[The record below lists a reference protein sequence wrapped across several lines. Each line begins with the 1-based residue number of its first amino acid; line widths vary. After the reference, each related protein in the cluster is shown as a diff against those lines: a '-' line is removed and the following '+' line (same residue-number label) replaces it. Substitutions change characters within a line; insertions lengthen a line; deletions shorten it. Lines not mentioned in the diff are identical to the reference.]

1 MIGRTTLTLLVAAGI
16 AAAQQGAMEDAA
28 RKQAEEV
35 SRLMRE
41 SERLLLEITRVDRLV
56 ESQKQVEEELK
67 KLIPPEQGG
76 GGAAEE
82 ERSRQREQL
91 QAKQAEI
98 RRSLEEMLAGQK
110 ENANLTVQQLQE
122 LLRNMPKQPGGGGG
136 GDSQKPPSQ
145 EEREKRLREKQEER
159 KQHQPQAPRKPED
172 DPKKQQRSD
181 KSKPPETPQ
190 DPRMDRAKAWIAKLP
205 PEDQERINRNDYS
218 RVPSIY
224 RDLVRD
230 YTAGRAKR
238 AAEEEKESA
247 TER

>member
-1 MIGRTTLTLLVAAGI
+1 MIVRTTLSLLVAAGI

-67 KLIPPEQGG
+67 KLIPPEQEG

-82 ERSRQREQL
+82 ERARQREQL
-91 QAKQAEI
+91 QAKQAGI

-122 LLRNMPKQPGGGGG
+122 LLKNMPKQPMGGG
-136 GDSQKPPSQ
+136 GDSQKPLSP

-190 DPRMDRAKAWIAKLP
+190 EARMTRAKAWIAKLP
-205 PEDQERINRNDYS
+205 PEDAERINRNDFS
-218 RVPSIY
+218 RIPSIY

-238 AAEEEKESA
+238 AAEEEKESD